1 MTSERVL
8 VLNVRQLK
16 VAFEVALKAYEE
28 VGRTGE
34 IQEPRLAAA
43 ALAELGDMVTTL
55 SFAGLKQVGFDGS
68 HVKELLRRGEALDNA

>member
-8 VLNVRQLK
+8 VLNVRQLR
-16 VAFEVALKAYEE
+16 VAFDVALKAYEE

-43 ALAELGDMVTTL
+43 ALAEMSDMVTVL
-55 SFAGLKQVGFDGS
+55 SFAGLNRVGFDGS
-68 HVKELLRRGEALDNA
+68 HVKELLRRGEALDSA